1 MSEDGGSPRPVDP
14 NSMDVDTVNSPPS
27 VSHQQGGC
35 ESMFS
40 SVLNNFFNRK
50 EAIDLLRRIDRECN
64 HNNSSGH
71 LP

>member
-27 VSHQQGGC
+27 VSHQQGEC

-40 SVLNNFFNRK
+40 SVSNNFFN
-50 EAIDLLRRIDRECN
+50 DLERRQLTFLE
-64 HNNSSGH
+64 G
-71 LP
+71 LK

>member
-27 VSHQQGGC
+27 VSHQQGEY

-40 SVLNNFFNRK
+40 SVL
-50 EAIDLLRRIDRECN
+50 I
-64 HNNSSGH
+64 
-71 LP
+71 

>member
-40 SVLNNFFNRK
+40 SVLNNYFN
-50 EAIDLLRRIDRECN
+50 DLERRQLTFSEGLI
-64 HNNSSGH
+64 
-71 LP
+71 

>member
-35 ESMFS
+35 ESVFT
-40 SVLNNFFNRK
+40 SVLNNFFN
-50 EAIDLLRRIDRECN
+50 DLERRQLTKIEVERN
-64 HNNSSGH
+64 HNNSIGH

>member
-40 SVLNNFFNRK
+40 SVLSNFFN
-50 EAIDLLRRIDRECN
+50 DLERRQLTFSE
-64 HNNSSGH
+64 G
-71 LP
+71 LT